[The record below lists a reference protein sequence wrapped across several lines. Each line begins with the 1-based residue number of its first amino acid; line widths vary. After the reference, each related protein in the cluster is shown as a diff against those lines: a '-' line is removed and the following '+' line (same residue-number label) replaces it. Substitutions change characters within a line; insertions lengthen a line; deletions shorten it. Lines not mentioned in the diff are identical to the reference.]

1 MVNRMVQ
8 DPGRQLD
15 HVFSALR
22 DPTRRAILV
31 QLRGASAT
39 MTELS
44 APFRMSLTAV
54 SKHVRVLERAGLVRR
69 QVRGREHHC
78 RLNPGPLRQASRWM
92 EDYRA
97 FWEGRLDALQGFL
110 ANKPS
115 RPRPRKS

>member
-1 MVNRMVQ
+1 MVNRLVQ

-22 DPTRRAILV
+22 HPTRRAILV

-39 MTELS
+39 MTEL
-44 APFRMSLTAV
+44 ATPFRMSLTAV

-78 RLNPGPLRQASRWM
+78 RLNPGPLRQATRWM

-97 FWEGRLDALQGFL
+97 FWEGRLDSLERFL
-110 ANKPS
+110 AKRRS
-115 RPRPRKS
+115 GPRTRKS